1 MISIRFFNNIRYKF
15 SLLLDQKSKNKF
27 IHIILLS
34 IASAF
39 LELIG
44 VSLLLYT
51 ILSIFEPNFIQD
63 YQLTKDI
70 YDKLQLRNEQ
80 RFVLVLS
87 AFLFLI
93 YIFKNV
99 VLVYISKRQIQLSF
113 EINAQISDDNYK
125 QLMQSQLNYFRSRDS
140 SSILNEMMSVTMNLS
155 ESILLSSALFISEWI
170 IVFVILFTVL
180 LLQPWLFLFAF
191 VVLIPTAGLLIYVN
205 KNNLER
211 MSEREHQL
219 VPHLYENIIS
229 FIRGI
234 ATIKLWNGE
243 SYFFKTY
250 QDKRNEVYDLKQRI
264 HLKSNFIPVRIYEV
278 IAVAGL
284 LLVIAFGTYHGLSIS
299 SIVAYITIYAAVS
312 FRLLPSI
319 NRIITSSNSLVSR
332 SHVLDFLIANQ
343 QHGHENQSN
352 TLYISIKINY
362 N

>member
-1 MISIRFFNNIRYKF
+1 M
-15 SLLLDQKSKNKF
+15 
-27 IHIILLS
+27 
-34 IASAF
+34 
-39 LELIG
+39 
-44 VSLLLYT
+44 
-51 ILSIFEPNFIQD
+51 
-63 YQLTKDI
+63 
-70 YDKLQLRNEQ
+70 
-80 RFVLVLS
+80 
-87 AFLFLI
+87 
-93 YIFKNV
+93 
-99 VLVYISKRQIQLSF
+99 YISKRQIQLSF

-243 SYFFKTY
+243 SYFL
-250 QDKRNEVYDLKQRI
+250 R
-264 HLKSNFIPVRIYEV
+264 P
-278 IAVAGL
+278 
-284 LLVIAFGTYHGLSIS
+284 
-299 SIVAYITIYAAVS
+299 
-312 FRLLPSI
+312 
-319 NRIITSSNSLVSR
+319 
-332 SHVLDFLIANQ
+332 
-343 QHGHENQSN
+343 
-352 TLYISIKINY
+352 IKIKETKY
-362 N
+362 TI

>member
-155 ESILLSSALFISEWI
+155 ESIHTPIGELGNQISGGQRQRIAIARALYKDSEIFLFDEVTNNLDDESKEQVLKTIQSLKKVGKTALFVTHNETELSLCNSVYNIKNQE
-170 IVFVILFTVL
+170 FV
-180 LLQPWLFLFAF
+180 
-191 VVLIPTAGLLIYVN
+191 
-205 KNNLER
+205 K
-211 MSEREHQL
+211 
-219 VPHLYENIIS
+219 
-229 FIRGI
+229 
-234 ATIKLWNGE
+234 IK
-243 SYFFKTY
+243 
-250 QDKRNEVYDLKQRI
+250 
-264 HLKSNFIPVRIYEV
+264 
-278 IAVAGL
+278 
-284 LLVIAFGTYHGLSIS
+284 
-299 SIVAYITIYAAVS
+299 
-312 FRLLPSI
+312 
-319 NRIITSSNSLVSR
+319 
-332 SHVLDFLIANQ
+332 
-343 QHGHENQSN
+343 
-352 TLYISIKINY
+352 
-362 N
+362 